1 MLKMLDLYLWES
13 IADIMKLMKDKL
25 GGGGNAMK
33 IKMGFS
39 LMISQIVGV
48 HISGELAKVV

>member
-13 IADIMKLMKDKL
+13 IADIMRLMKDKR
-25 GGGGNAMK
+25 GKNAMK

-48 HISGELAKVV
+48 HISEGLAKVV

>member
-13 IADIMKLMKDKL
+13 IADIMKLMKDKWR
-25 GGGGNAMK
+25 GKNAMK

>member
-1 MLKMLDLYLWES
+1 MLDLYLWES